1 MVNIK
6 FESTTQAPPQ
16 NLDVEEIVLGGILG
30 DANAFSR
37 IKDIL
42 SPFDFYLNAHQ
53 SIYSVMVDLDT
64 TSKPIDPI
72 TVTSA
77 LANLNLLDQIGGQS
91 RIGDL
96 YGRFPGSVNI
106 DLHAEILCRKSRDR
120 KLIQWGH
127 SIIQLGH
134 QSHKTEDEI
143 GLELTEGFNRI
154 LSLHTQASGELIP
167 MSTIGILQG

>member
-1 MVNIK
+1 MLDIK
-6 FESTTQAPPQ
+6 FESTAQAPPQ

-30 DANAFSR
+30 DANAFPR

-42 SPFDFYLNAHQ
+42 SPSDFYLNAHQ

-64 TSKPIDPI
+64 ASKPIDPT

-77 LANLNLLDQIGGQS
+77 LADLNLLDQIGGQS
-91 RIGDL
+91 RIVDL

-120 KLIQWGH
+120 KLIQFGH
-127 SIIQLGH
+127 SVIALGH
-134 QSHKTEDEI
+134 QSHKTEEEI
-143 GLELTEGFNRI
+143 GLELTEEFNRI
-154 LSLHTQASGELIP
+154 LSLQTQAAGGLVP